1 MPPVRVPVVDTGV
14 VTSTVL
20 GPPLVV
26 VCVVMAIAAAVVY
39 RLAGLGQW
47 WTVPGAALRA
57 AVQLAAVAAVL
68 AVAVSRLWSSALVL
82 AAMFVIATGTA
93 ARRSQAGDG
102 SWWVALPLAA
112 GLAAVIPLLLL
123 TGVVPL
129 DGVAIVP
136 VVGIVL
142 GGTMT
147 AVAVAARRALDTL
160 TMRAGEV
167 DAALSL
173 GLSERDSRMEVIGR
187 ATADALLPN
196 VDQARTAGLVTLP
209 GAFVGVLLSTGSAAQ
224 AGAVQV
230 LVLVALLLSQSCGVA
245 VTSELVARGKV
256 SPAPVR
262 WPSGEDGR
270 SASSQ
275 CPPATSVLTDPA
287 VLQVIARV
295 SYRRW
300 CWRCSRGPAPATAT
314 VRAGQTGV
322 AESS

>member
-1 MPPVRVPVVDTGV
+1 VADTGV

-20 GPPLVV
+20 GPALVV

-39 RLAGLGQW
+39 RLAGLGRW

-57 AVQLAAVAAVL
+57 GAQLAAVAAVL
-68 AVAVSRLWSSALVL
+68 AVAVARLWSSALLLVG
-82 AAMFVIATGTA
+82 MFVVATVTA
-93 ARRSQAGDG
+93 ARRSQAGHG
-102 SWWVALPLAA
+102 LWWVALPLAA

-136 VVGIVL
+136 IVGIVL

-230 LVLVALLLSQSCGVA
+230 LVLVALLLSQGCGVA
-245 VTSELVARGKV
+245 VTAELVARGRV
-256 SPAPVR
+256 ARSRAAPI
-262 WPSGEDGR
+262 W
-270 SASSQ
+270 
-275 CPPATSVLTDPA
+275 
-287 VLQVIARV
+287 
-295 SYRRW
+295 
-300 CWRCSRGPAPATAT
+300 
-314 VRAGQTGV
+314 
-322 AESS
+322 